1 MILTTVIFAAQDGIS
16 RYLGARYDVLTVVT
30 IRYWFFA
37 AFVVVLAAA
46 KGGGVARVVRT
57 RQPVLQIFRGVLL
70 AVEICVTVLSFVL
83 LGLIGTHAI
92 FSMYPL
98 LIAALAGPVLGEY
111 VGWRR
116 GLAILVGLV
125 GVLVILRPGFQ
136 VFSPLALIPF
146 VAALLFALYG
156 LLTRLVAREDSAETS
171 FFYTGVVGAVTM
183 TLTVPFFWTPMQGA
197 ADWAWMAALCVM
209 GALGHFLLIKAY
221 EVAEAGTIQ
230 PFAYFQLV
238 FVTLIALAF
247 FDERPDAWTI
257 AGGALIL
264 AAGLYTLIRQARL
277 GTFAGMKRAA
287 AALML
292 AGLALA
298 GCDRLLPFDLVSDDQ
313 VEAMGLQAWDQL
325 RAERPPSDAPALQ
338 RELDRIA
345 ARLLA
350 AAGGR
355 PEDWEAVVFDGPE
368 VNAFAL
374 PGNKIGVF
382 EGMFDVAGSADQL
395 AAVVGHEIGHLAAEH
410 SKERMTAQV
419 VKDLGL
425 RIVYLILRLGD
436 VQYAAD
442 IAAAL
447 GLGAEYGLVL
457 PYSRGHEL
465 EADRL
470 GLELMAEAGYDPAA
484 AVELWRRMEA
494 AAGEGPPGFLSTHP
508 TPAARIEALEEML
521 PEIGG

>member
-1 MILTTVIFAAQDGIS
+1 MQLRRTTK
-16 RYLGARYDVLTVVT
+16 R
-30 IRYWFFA
+30 
-37 AFVVVLAAA
+37 
-46 KGGGVARVVRT
+46 
-57 RQPVLQIFRGVLL
+57 L
-70 AVEICVTVLSFVL
+70 AVWL
-83 LGLIGTHAI
+83 
-92 FSMYPL
+92 
-98 LIAALAGPVLGEY
+98 
-111 VGWRR
+111 
-116 GLAILVGLV
+116 LVG
-125 GVLVILRPGFQ
+125 P
-136 VFSPLALIPF
+136 
-146 VAALLFALYG
+146 
-156 LLTRLVAREDSAETS
+156 
-171 FFYTGVVGAVTM
+171 
-183 TLTVPFFWTPMQGA
+183 
-197 ADWAWMAALCVM
+197 
-209 GALGHFLLIKAY
+209 
-221 EVAEAGTIQ
+221 
-230 PFAYFQLV
+230 
-238 FVTLIALAF
+238 
-247 FDERPDAWTI
+247 
-257 AGGALIL
+257 
-264 AAGLYTLIRQARL
+264 
-277 GTFAGMKRAA
+277 
-287 AALML
+287 
-292 AGLALA
+292 ALA

-313 VEAMGLQAWDQL
+313 VEAMGLQAWEQL
-325 RAERPPSDAPALQ
+325 RTERPPSDAPALQ
-338 RELDRIA
+338 RELDRIT

-350 AAGGR
+350 AAGAR
-355 PEDWEAVVFDGPE
+355 PEEWEAVVFDGPE

-374 PGNKIGVF
+374 PGNKVGVF

-436 VQYAAD
+436 VQYAGD

-521 PEIGG
+521 PQVGG

>member
-1 MILTTVIFAAQDGIS
+1 
-16 RYLGARYDVLTVVT
+16 
-30 IRYWFFA
+30 
-37 AFVVVLAAA
+37 
-46 KGGGVARVVRT
+46 
-57 RQPVLQIFRGVLL
+57 
-70 AVEICVTVLSFVL
+70 
-83 LGLIGTHAI
+83 
-92 FSMYPL
+92 
-98 LIAALAGPVLGEY
+98 
-111 VGWRR
+111 
-116 GLAILVGLV
+116 
-125 GVLVILRPGFQ
+125 
-136 VFSPLALIPF
+136 
-146 VAALLFALYG
+146 
-156 LLTRLVAREDSAETS
+156 
-171 FFYTGVVGAVTM
+171 
-183 TLTVPFFWTPMQGA
+183 
-197 ADWAWMAALCVM
+197 
-209 GALGHFLLIKAY
+209 
-221 EVAEAGTIQ
+221 
-230 PFAYFQLV
+230 
-238 FVTLIALAF
+238 
-247 FDERPDAWTI
+247 
-257 AGGALIL
+257 
-264 AAGLYTLIRQARL
+264 
-277 GTFAGMKRAA
+277 MKRAA

-325 RAERPPSDAPALQ
+325 RAERPPSDAPTLQ
-338 RELDRIA
+338 RELDRIT

-350 AAGGR
+350 AAGAR

-410 SKERMTAQV
+410 SKERMTAQIA
-419 VKDLGL
+419 KDLGL
-425 RIVYLILRLGD
+425 RIVYLILRIGD

-457 PYSRGHEL
+457 PYSRGQEL

-470 GLELMAEAGYDPAA
+470 GLELMTEAGYDPAA

-521 PEIGG
+521 PEVGG